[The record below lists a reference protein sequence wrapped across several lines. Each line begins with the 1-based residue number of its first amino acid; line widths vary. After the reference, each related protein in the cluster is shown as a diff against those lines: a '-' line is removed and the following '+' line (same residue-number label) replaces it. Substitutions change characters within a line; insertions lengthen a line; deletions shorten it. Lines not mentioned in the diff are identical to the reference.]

1 MSRFLMWP
9 AFRQFGKNWKN
20 RPNFKDAVLHGWG
33 RLIWKNRG
41 KQRKPLPELSS
52 LINLTHCRLILP
64 VSAGTCNYY
73 YPRASEW
80 KDDIHIIIRPDL
92 FLSTSGTTTIPRFD
106 QTCNCQ
112 GLAVFWQSE
121 TQLADPSAQQQHRAI
136 ARVVRPTELWTMP

>member
-1 MSRFLMWP
+1 MSRFLMRP

-33 RLIWKNRG
+33 RLILKKSRKTKEAASGAVIANR
-41 KQRKPLPELSS
+41 
-52 LINLTHCRLILP
+52 LTHCRLILP

-136 ARVVRPTELWTMP
+136 ARVVRPTEL